1 MAVMVVTGDIGAGKS
16 TVSKLLAEKLNYKY
30 FNADEIA
37 KNLWTDDNIK
47 NLAASHWGGEIFDFE
62 GNIIKS
68 KISDYIFSSKEDWN
82 FCNSILHP
90 SVMKILSEKINDDVV
105 IEIPL
110 IFEAG
115 KKNWIDKI
123 IYVAAPF
130 NIRAERCKI
139 QRGWNVEELLRR
151 EKFLLPRDEK
161 ILMSDY
167 VINNDGNINELE
179 KIITGITL

>member
-1 MAVMVVTGDIGAGKS
+1 MAVIAVTGDIGAGKS

-37 KNLWTDDNIK
+37 KNLWNDDNIK
-47 NLAASHWGGEIFDFE
+47 NLAASHWGGEIFDVE
-62 GNIIKS
+62 GNIVKS
-68 KISDYIFSSKEDWN
+68 KISDYIFSRKDDWN

-90 SVMKILSEKINDDVV
+90 SVMKILSEKVNNDAV

-115 KKNWIDKI
+115 KQNWIDKI
-123 IYVAAPF
+123 IYVSAPF

-151 EKFLLPRDEK
+151 EKFLLNRDEK
-161 ILMSDY
+161 ISMSDY
-167 VINNDGNINELE
+167 VINNKDTLNELKNSIQE
-179 KIITGITL
+179 LNL

>member
-1 MAVMVVTGDIGAGKS
+1 MAVIAVTGDIGAGKS
-16 TVSKLLAEKLNYKY
+16 TLSKLLAKKLNCER
-30 FNADEIA
+30 FDADETA
-37 KNLWTDDNIK
+37 KALWENYDVK
-47 NLAASHWGGEIFDFE
+47 KLAASHWGGEIFDTQ
-62 GNIIKS
+62 GNIIKA

-90 SVMKILSEKINDDVV
+90 SVMKILSEKIHDNVV
-105 IEIPL
+105 VEIPL

-115 KKNWIDKI
+115 KTNWIDKI

-139 QRGWNVEELLRR
+139 QRGWSVEELLRR
-151 EKFLLPRDEK
+151 EKYLLPRDEK
-161 ILMSDY
+161 ISMSDY